1 MIQEMKEFWRGL
13 NRPILVN
20 QRELVLGI
28 AACTLAG
35 MLAGILL
42 SPKKDVT
49 IGSHNGNNNGNNNQ
63 GSSAGTVNPLD
74 PQDDEDEREA

>member
-1 MIQEMKEFWRGL
+1 MIQEMKELWQKL
-13 NRPILVN
+13 DRPILVN

-28 AACTLAG
+28 SACALAG

-42 SPKKDVT
+42 SPKKAIT
-49 IGSHNGNNNGNNNQ
+49 IGSNNGSNNH

-74 PQDDEDEREA
+74 SQDGEDEREA

>member
-20 QRELVLGI
+20 QRELVLGV

-42 SPKKDVT
+42 SPKKAIT
-49 IGSHNGNNNGNNNQ
+49 IGSNNGSNNH

>member
-28 AACTLAG
+28 SACALAG

-42 SPKKDVT
+42 SPKKAIT
-49 IGSHNGNNNGNNNQ
+49 IGSNNGSNNH

-74 PQDDEDEREA
+74 SQDGEDKQEA